1 MTDQRSS
8 AAAAAPQKQQ
18 EVAAVEKPREWRPF
32 ESLRREVDRLF
43 EDFDRHSPFRRNAFE
58 SEPFWRRDWLTA
70 ATPASE
76 IVEHDDHYEITVE
89 LPGMDQKNVEVQVAN
104 GLLTITGEK
113 KEESENTK
121 KRLYVS
127 ERRYGYFER
136 AFRLPD
142 GVDTD
147 KIEARFKN
155 GVLSLSL
162 PKSAEAKREKKIPIK
177 AAA

>member
-1 MTDQRSS
+1 MADQRST
-8 AAAAAPQKQQ
+8 APAAAPQKQQ
-18 EVAAVEKPREWRPF
+18 AMATAEKPRDWHPF

-43 EDFDRHSPFRRNAFE
+43 DDFDRHSPFRRNAFE

-76 IVEHDDHYEITVE
+76 IVEHDGNYEITVE
-89 LPGMDQKNVEVQVAN
+89 LPGMDEKNVDVQVAN

-121 KRLYVS
+121 KRLHVS

-142 GVDTD
+142 GVDAD

-155 GVLSLSL
+155 GVLTLNL

-177 AAA
+177 AAS